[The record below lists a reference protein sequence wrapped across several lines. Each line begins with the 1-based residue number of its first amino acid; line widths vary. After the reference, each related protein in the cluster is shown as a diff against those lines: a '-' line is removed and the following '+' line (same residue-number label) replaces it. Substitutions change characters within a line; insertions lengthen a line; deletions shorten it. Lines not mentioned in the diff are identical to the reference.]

1 MTTYDD
7 LPIEVR
13 RASWGWFGVPW
24 WSYVCFDET
33 GRLITEMRKP
43 FPAGESCLLCGE
55 PFNEAARDSGEA
67 TPCLRADG
75 KTEIAHVHKEC
86 RFRGII
92 GGLAH
97 HERRCHCHGGE
108 GTDTPGMTLRQE
120 ALEVWRRHHE
130 GTLFA

>member
-43 FPAGESCLLCGE
+43 FPAGESCLLCRE

-75 KTEIAHVHKEC
+75 KTEIAHVHKESSAASPTT
-86 RFRGII
+86 RG
-92 GGLAH
+92 AATATAAKV
-97 HERRCHCHGGE
+97 RTR
-108 GTDTPGMTLRQE
+108 P
-120 ALEVWRRHHE
+120 A
-130 GTLFA
+130 